1 MTDVSESLDWG
12 QHDTLGENGGLKVSQ
27 SLIQVDILLFFR
39 NLTKKHELFC
49 LFVLNPVTLLVLP
62 H

>member
-27 SLIQVDILLFFR
+27 SLIQVDILLFFQKFDKE
-39 NLTKKHELFC
+39 T
-49 LFVLNPVTLLVLP
+49 
-62 H
+62 